1 LPKPKVFVSY
11 SHKDKK
17 ALGEL
22 KPFLKPLERD
32 GVLSAWDDTR
42 IAGGADWQQEIDQAL
57 GDAKV
62 AVLLISQDFLASDF
76 IIEKELPRILE
87 REAKGQLTILPVFL
101 SPSLVGDVGFS
112 DPRTSGRTKVFLTKF
127 QGYGLPEKPLSKLS
141 WSDRQRIY
149 TDLAR
154 DLKTL
159 AGATPAA
166 GPPIAIPAPSAPVAA
181 ASSGPARSFE
191 LTVQLEDRGENLLVT
206 YQLPGQEPLSQA
218 TVPWTEVKRRIDP
231 IHEALNEDI
240 SLKLLPRLSS
250 SADWGETLFGLLFGS
265 VDRWEPVFRTLFN
278 RLGGPRPS
286 PSAEPVRLRIQ
297 TEDSSLSGL
306 PWRLTT
312 WKSQPLLDARWI
324 FSTTHEI
331 DPGKDVL
338 TTAPSNVLI
347 VAPQA
352 AGNGGGP
359 HDPEHSRAVRDVL
372 KKAWPTGR
380 DAGYV
385 QEARTQAELE
395 EALREHRPHV
405 LYFYGHGSGTG
416 GRPRLLLDGAE
427 LALADLRQLFK
438 DTGHTP
444 AVIYLNAEGL
454 TDTAGPTPDQIFGS
468 AVPLLLWRRRPE
480 WSADSTTT
488 ALRWLH
494 LWLGQGQDPVA
505 ALHQVH
511 KETLRSSCESCTVAV
526 HSNYRTWKTSL
537 YQGSASVH
545 HPLLR
550 LDRDHQKSLVR
561 KHLEELVRSGNRRVM
576 AIVPYAEAGNSIPD
590 LWSQLRHD
598 LELSLSHLAD
608 IAWVQLELPMGRA
621 DFGRDLEEELKLQLN
636 AKPNQAV
643 RSLLRERAPRA
654 VGPNRKPVLW
664 INWVPAGAGSHAAP
678 LPDEHL
684 AAWLQFSSGFLVA
697 HCPDDLRIVS
707 YLALE
712 VPKHED
718 FSHKLQELRRQPW
731 CRTPAFRLSEL
742 PPLGK
747 VGESDLLFFL
757 EEAANS
763 SCDAGIVTDVA
774 ERIIAQTGGAFEETV
789 ALIEEAE
796 NGSWYD
802 LLARLRLEQEKKV
815 SR

>member
-1 LPKPKVFVSY
+1 MPGPKVFVSY

-17 ALGEL
+17 ALEEL

-32 GVLSAWDDTR
+32 GMLSGWDDSR
-42 IAGGADWQQEIDQAL
+42 IPGGADWKQEIDQAL
-57 GDAKV
+57 GEAKA

-76 IIEKELPRILE
+76 IVEEELPRILE
-87 REAKGQLTILPVFL
+87 REAGGQLTILPVFL
-101 SPSLVGDVGFS
+101 SPSLVGDVVFP
-112 DPRTSGRTKVFLTKF
+112 DPRSGGRSKISLAKF
-127 QGYGLPEKPLSKLS
+127 QGYGLPDKPLSSLG

-149 TDLAR
+149 TGLAR
-154 DLKTL
+154 DLKAL
-159 AGATPAA
+159 AGAAPVSRPLAA
-166 GPPIAIPAPSAPVAA
+166 GPAPPSAVPSPSAP
-181 ASSGPARSFE
+181 ARSYE
-191 LTVQLEDRGENLLVT
+191 LTVQLEDRGEDLLVT
-206 YQLPGQEPLSQA
+206 YQLPGQEPLHLA
-218 TVPWTEVKRRIDP
+218 TVPWADSKRRIEP

-250 SADWGETLFGLLFGS
+250 SADWGEALFGLLFGS

-278 RLGGPRPS
+278 RPGGPRPS
-286 PSAEPVRLRIQ
+286 PSLEPVRLRIH
-297 TEDSSLSGL
+297 TEDSNLSGL

-312 WKSQPLLDARWI
+312 WKNQPLLDAGWI
-324 FSTTHEI
+324 FSTTQDI
-331 DPGKDVL
+331 DPGTDIL
-338 TTAPSNVLI
+338 STAPANVLL
-347 VAPQA
+347 VVPQVT
-352 AGNGGGP
+352 GNGGGP
-359 HDPEHSRAVRDVL
+359 HDPEHARAVRDVL
-372 KKAWPTGR
+372 TKAWPTGR

-385 QEARTQAELE
+385 QEARTRAELE
-395 EALREHRPHV
+395 EGLREHRPHI

-416 GRPRLLLDGAE
+416 GRPRLLLEGAE
-427 LALADLRQLFK
+427 LALADLRRLFK
-438 DTGHTP
+438 ETGHTP

-454 TDTAGPTPDQIFGS
+454 TGAAGPTPDQIFDS

-494 LWLGQGQDPVA
+494 LWLGQGEDPVTA
-505 ALHQVH
+505 FHLVH
-511 KETLRSSCESCTVAV
+511 RETLRSSCESCTVAV

-561 KHLEELVRSGNRRVM
+561 KHLEELVRSGSRRVM
-576 AIVPYAEAGNSIPD
+576 AIVPYAEPGNSIPD

-608 IAWVQLELPMGRA
+608 IAWVQLELPAGGA
-621 DFGRDLEEELKLQLN
+621 NFGRDLEEELKLQLN
-636 AKPNQAV
+636 AKPGQAV

-654 VGPNRKPVLW
+654 VGPNRRPVLW
-664 INWVPAGAGSHAAP
+664 INWVPAGRGGHAAP
-678 LPDEHL
+678 LSDEHL

-712 VPKHED
+712 VSKHED
-718 FSHKLQELRRQPW
+718 FSRKLQEHRRQWW

-763 SCDAGIVTDVA
+763 SCDAGIVTEVT
-774 ERIIAQTGGAFEETV
+774 ERIIAQTGGAFDETV
-789 ALIEEAE
+789 ALLQEAE

-802 LLARLRLEQEKKV
+802 LLARLRLEQEKK
-815 SR
+815 